1 MHLQVKPENEHFFA
15 SGCLHVSTIIFIR
28 ILQPDKKKCLHIAHT
43 VVSTFKGFIEIDFC
57 VNLDIQVGYVHYNW
71 KRLHILELYFIAQKI
86 KGAKTVEGGG
96 MGGIGGGGGG
106 GVGAGEY
113 CSRGGQAR
121 RVCICQSSQRE
132 VVVREN
138 CCGQY
143 FV

>member
-1 MHLQVKPENEHFFA
+1 
-15 SGCLHVSTIIFIR
+15 
-28 ILQPDKKKCLHIAHT
+28 

-86 KGAKTVEGGG
+86 KGAKTVEEG
-96 MGGIGGGGGG
+96 
-106 GVGAGEY
+106 GAGEY